1 MKQKGESGEY
11 LTTNPPYGYMKDP
24 DNPKRHWIVD
34 DENRCSCPSDLRM
47 VHGGL
52 RSLSNRQEA
61 ERSKGG
67 LSDSSLDEDGTK
79 CSCKDTR

>member
-34 DENRCSCPSDLRM
+34 DEAAA
-47 VHGGL
+47 VV
-52 RSLSNRQEA
+52 RQIFA
-61 ERSKGG
+61 W
-67 LSDSSLDEDGTK
+67 
-79 CSCKDTR
+79 